1 MDIRLAR
8 STDAAAINELL
19 DQLGYP
25 QSDPATTAARI
36 KTWTDDPD
44 GAVYV
49 ADTEQGLL
57 GVISVHT
64 CPFFER
70 DGTWAR
76 IVALVVSDKARRQ
89 GVGSHLI
96 TAAETFAT
104 NQGCLR
110 MEVTSAAHRSQAHT
124 FYESHGYTV
133 TPTRFL
139 HTLPH

>member
-57 GVISVHT
+57 GVIAVHT

-96 TAAETFAT
+96 TAAESFAT
-104 NQGCLR
+104 NHGCLR
-110 MEVTSAAHRSQAHT
+110 MEVTSATHRSQAHT
-124 FYESHGYTV
+124 FYESHGYTP

>member
-8 STDAAAINELL
+8 TTDAPAINELL

-25 QSDPATTAARI
+25 QSDPAATATRI
-36 KTWTDDPD
+36 KTWSDDPA

-49 ADTEQGLL
+49 ADSGQGLL
-57 GVISVHT
+57 GVIAVRT

-89 GVGSHLI
+89 GIGSQLI

-104 NQGCLR
+104 TRGCLR
-110 MEVTSAAHRSQAHT
+110 MEVTSATHRTKAHT
-124 FYESHGYTV
+124 FYQSHGYTV